1 MGDADMA
8 QVGKLLNGEL
18 LHIIL
23 VYVVQ
28 GGGDHQPSGGGQG
41 QIGRVLLLLLDP
53 PKFDAQRHQKS
64 LHAGLVVGLAALHF
78 TLYGSGQKINLR
90 IIRLAHD
97 MTEVMRGGKRNIQLR
112 GRILEHILKQLA
124 GIDEQIGPEASHTWG
139 TVSGMGHMPWDTGNV
154 SGAKRH
160 GDSLKYHRPAVR
172 MADPYLQAVVKVQML
187 AHFIG
192 DAPAAAGEQQDR
204 KIRRQIVLPVFDH
217 GFFL

>member
-1 MGDADMA
+1 
-8 QVGKLLNGEL
+8 
-18 LHIIL
+18 
-23 VYVVQ
+23 
-28 GGGDHQPSGGGQG
+28 
-41 QIGRVLLLLLDP
+41 
-53 PKFDAQRHQKS
+53 
-64 LHAGLVVGLAALHF
+64 
-78 TLYGSGQKINLR
+78 
-90 IIRLAHD
+90 
-97 MTEVMRGGKRNIQLR
+97 
-112 GRILEHILKQLA
+112 
-124 GIDEQIGPEASHTWG
+124 
-139 TVSGMGHMPWDTGNV
+139 MPWDTGNV